1 MRSPTILLILSMP
14 AGILGYLLG
23 IRIIESLPLPEGLDE
38 ILLLFGPLFIA
49 GLCMLPFLVPFFD
62 RKATEDLDAYRRSQA
77 PIEMDDGDD
86 TGDPPE

>member
-38 ILLLFGPLFIA
+38 MLLLFGPLFIA

-86 TGDPPE
+86 TGDPSE

>member
-1 MRSPTILLILSMP
+1 MRSSTILLILSMP